1 MSLVHFI
8 LICLLAF
15 DVHVNNSSKLFTSL
29 CNFPGMSREDEVFH
43 SGISSAVRWRSV
55 PRKSKIVDG
64 CCRMPMIDI
73 AISFKAL
80 NDFYT

>member
-1 MSLVHFI
+1 
-8 LICLLAF
+8 
-15 DVHVNNSSKLFTSL
+15 
-29 CNFPGMSREDEVFH
+29 
-43 SGISSAVRWRSV
+43 V

-64 CCRMPMIDI
+64 CCRMPMIDS

>member
-43 SGISSAVRWRSV
+43 SGISSV
-55 PRKSKIVDG
+55 
-64 CCRMPMIDI
+64 
-73 AISFKAL
+73 AIRAPQKQ
-80 NDFYT
+80 NR